1 MTFALFVLATIITID
16 VDMTPLPDG
25 SHEPTVMGVG
35 EGMQDFLNSGLPG
48 ALITTIVAS
57 LAWRIIASS
66 FPIAFMSSPVVSGT
80 IHFCLFLESTGLFSA
95 AWYMAMA
102 HGYLAGFRPDEQFTG
117 VPLDKGKHGGE
128 EDSTEEGDTASDT
141 SSECTDEEIASV
153 RLLSSSSRTFEYGS
167 TMSFDC

>member
-25 SHEPTVMGVG
+25 EEPPTVMGVS

-80 IHFCLFLESTGLFSA
+80 IYFCLFLESTGLFSA

-102 HGYLAGFRPDEQFTG
+102 HKHLAGFRPDEQFTG
-117 VPLDKGKHGGE
+117 VPLDKHHGGE
-128 EDSTEEGDTASDT
+128 DESSTDGDTSSDT
-141 SSECTDEEIASV
+141 SSECDEEVASV
-153 RLLSSSSRTFEYGS
+153 RLLTNSSRSIEYGS
-167 TMSFDC
+167 TMSLDC